1 MSCLTANSTRYYAIL
16 VYHWLH
22 NYQHQF
28 TWEFR
33 CATEAGYLSDRNKN
47 ERTSDGSCLQIVE
60 APVENW
66 SPPDRGVVKINTNTA
81 FLAETGN
88 SAAGVVARDY
98 RGRVLASICKKLPL
112 SRSVEEL
119 PSSAFRQWPST
130 LMERWLLRWITKISQ
145 QNCPLKPQLDP
156 HAMA

>member
-1 MSCLTANSTRYYAIL
+1 M
-16 VYHWLH
+16 
-22 NYQHQF
+22 
-28 TWEFR
+28 
-33 CATEAGYLSDRNKN
+33 
-47 ERTSDGSCLQIVE
+47 
-60 APVENW
+60 ENW

-112 SRSVEEL
+112 SRSVEEAEARAAL
-119 PSSAFRQWPST
+119 IGLQTMAKYFNGEVA
-130 LMERWLLRWITKISQ
+130 LEMDNKISQ
-145 QNCPLKPQLDP
+145 HNCPLKPQLDP